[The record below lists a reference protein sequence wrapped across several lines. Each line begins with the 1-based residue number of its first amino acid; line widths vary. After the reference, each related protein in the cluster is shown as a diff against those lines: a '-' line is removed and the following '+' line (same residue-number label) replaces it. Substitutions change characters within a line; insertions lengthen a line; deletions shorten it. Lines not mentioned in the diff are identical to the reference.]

1 MLMTVAR
8 ALLPVFFVIAL
19 GYWAGKAHLIDN
31 QNVSSLNSLVMRFA
45 LPISLFTSVAA
56 TSRAAIA
63 RNWTLAVMLAVVM
76 LIVFAIAE
84 LLERRVYRLKP
95 ADAAVQALTVALPN
109 YASVGLPLFA
119 AVYGPGGDLAVAVAI
134 AIGSITVSPLTLAL
148 LENAQHSGEDGSA
161 ARRFGGALGRS
172 VRKPIFVG
180 PMLGLIWSL
189 VGLPMPGLL
198 SVTFKEIGGIAAGA
212 ALFLTGL
219 IVSAQKVRIS
229 AHVLVSTVVT
239 AVVKPLIGV
248 LLVWAFHV
256 PQPYASQSL
265 LLLTIPSGFF
275 GILFGLDAK
284 SRPAVAGST
293 LFVSSVVSIATL
305 WAAIALFA
313 PMG

>member
-76 LIVFAIAE
+76 LIVFVIAE

-148 LENAQHSGEDGSA
+148 LENAQHSGDDGGSA
-161 ARRFGGALGRS
+161 ARRFGGALERS

-180 PMLGLIWSL
+180 PVLGLIWSL

-239 AVVKPLIGV
+239 AVVKPAIGV

-305 WAAIALFA
+305 WAAIALFT
-313 PMG
+313 